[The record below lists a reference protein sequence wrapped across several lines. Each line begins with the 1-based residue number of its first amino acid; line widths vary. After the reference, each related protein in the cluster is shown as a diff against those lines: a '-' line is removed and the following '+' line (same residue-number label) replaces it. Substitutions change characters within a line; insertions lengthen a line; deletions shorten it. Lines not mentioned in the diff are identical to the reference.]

1 MDIQA
6 IIDQVL
12 ETAGSAPDKIGEL
25 LQDPQAAIEEITG
38 QALGEG
44 EVSQVIDGVKERI
57 ADGGFDLGGI
67 DLGNLDLGN
76 LDLSALGGLGGIGEA
91 LGDSPLGGIGN
102 MLGGF
107 FGKK

>member
-12 ETAGSAPDKIGEL
+12 ETVGNAPDKAAEL

-57 ADGGFDLGGI
+57 AGGGF

-76 LDLSALGGLGGIGEA
+76 LDLGGIDLSALGGLGGIGEA
-91 LGDSPLGGIGN
+91 LSDSPLGGIGN
-102 MLGGF
+102 MPGGLS
-107 FGKK
+107 GRK